1 MKTILLVDDE
11 ERMKNLLALFLE
23 PHGYKCL
30 RANDGYEAIQL
41 VKRTH
46 VDMLLLDIM
55 MPELDGLETC
65 RKIREFSNVPIIM
78 LTARTDNLDMIKGFD
93 CGADD
98 YVTKPFDERVLLAR
112 VNALFRR
119 QQIQHGAKEVI
130 RGDFKLDMDSYTLK
144 YKGKA
149 VSLTLKEFLLLETLM
164 KHPERVYTRDQLLAV
179 AWDINASTEIRTVD
193 SHVRNLREKL
203 KGASFP
209 IEEHLATVWGIGYQW
224 KIK

>member
-23 PHGYKCL
+23 PHGYKTL
-30 RANDGYEAIQL
+30 RANGGYEAIQL
-41 VKRTH
+41 VKRMQ

-65 RKIREFSNVPIIM
+65 RKIREFSNIPVIM
-78 LTARTDNLDMIKGFD
+78 VTARSDNMDMVKGFD

-119 QQIQHGAKEVI
+119 QQIQQDAKEII
-130 RGDFKLDMDSYTLK
+130 RGDFKLDTDSYTLK

-203 KGASFP
+203 KRASFP